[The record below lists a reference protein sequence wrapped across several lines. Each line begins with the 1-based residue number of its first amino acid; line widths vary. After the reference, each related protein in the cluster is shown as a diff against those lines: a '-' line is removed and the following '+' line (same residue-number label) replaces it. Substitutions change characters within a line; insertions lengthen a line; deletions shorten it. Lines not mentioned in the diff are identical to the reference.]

1 MGKCRDSLRSSRD
14 NQKPMTH
21 DEKLDR
27 MTELATLAMETETGR
42 RLFAA
47 ATTDALVSRIIG
59 ADNPEYKTICKSMT
73 AEAIVE
79 AGTRELHDLDDAERK
94 QLLETVL
101 EHLQVRFVGAVR
113 HAWTVADA
121 LEGDPT
127 TLAPET
133 IAFIAAML
141 TIPADA

>member
-1 MGKCRDSLRSSRD
+1 
-14 NQKPMTH
+14 MTP

-27 MTELATLAMETETGR
+27 MTELATLAMQTETGK
-42 RLFAA
+42 RLFSA
-47 ATTDALVSRIIG
+47 ATTDALVTRIIG
-59 ADNPEYKTICKSMT
+59 ADNPDYRTICKSMT

-79 AGTRELHDLDDAERK
+79 AGNRELDDLDDTERQ
-94 QLLETVL
+94 QLMESVL
-101 EHLQVRFVGAVR
+101 EHLQLRFVSAVK

-121 LEGDPT
+121 LDGDPT

-141 TIPADA
+141 TIPADAEHALDS